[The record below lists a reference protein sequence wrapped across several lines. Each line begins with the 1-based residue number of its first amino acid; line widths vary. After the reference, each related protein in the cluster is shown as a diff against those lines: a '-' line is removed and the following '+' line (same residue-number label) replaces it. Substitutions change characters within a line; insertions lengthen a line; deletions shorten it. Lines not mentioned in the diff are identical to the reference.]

1 MNSPSQPSPT
11 AAPIRGAWFA
21 RSAISL
27 GFLAAGL
34 AVFAYLARTRPVP
47 ESTAEGD
54 AARRVVTVAA
64 FEAPVGRQWLGYGTV
79 RAVDTA
85 DVPARVAATVASL
98 GEAYEVGRSVKAG
111 ETLVRLDDA
120 DFRRQLEMAETAL
133 ASIAVERASV
143 DLDERTLQD
152 TLELVEE
159 DLRIAQAELERVKA
173 AVAAEAAVAREAD
186 RARQLVLVAE
196 RAALA
201 AREGLAKIP
210 VRRRG
215 LDAEEARQG
224 AAREIAR
231 LNLERCTIA
240 SPLDGVVQRA
250 PLEIGESVAP
260 GVEVA
265 RVVSLGRLEVPI
277 LLPATARASV
287 KVGDRVRLV
296 PDRAGTDA
304 VEGTVARI
312 APEDDPATRTMSV
325 FVAAPAGAG
334 LAPGTFVT
342 GEVIAATD
350 TVRTL
355 VPRRSVNDGRIL
367 LVRDGRIE
375 TREVEIEFAVS
386 GGLRN
391 APVADRE
398 WVVLAEP
405 LPSGSTL
412 VLDAARRELKD
423 GLAIVAVSAAPAAET
438 AAGGTGMGGPRMD
451 GPGR

>member
-1 MNSPSQPSPT
+1 MSDSRPANPD
-11 AAPIRGAWFA
+11 AAPQAGGIGTVLLRIAV
-21 RSAISL
+21 SL
-27 GFLAAGL
+27 GFLAIGIAI
-34 AVFAYLARTRPVP
+34 FAYLVRTRPVP
-47 ESTAEGD
+47 DSAGEGD

-79 RAVDTA
+79 RPVDAA

-98 GEAYEVGRSVKAG
+98 GPGYEVGHAVRAG
-111 ETLVRLDDA
+111 EVLVRLDDA

-133 ASIAVERASV
+133 AGLAAERAALDV
-143 DLDERTLQD
+143 DAETLRD
-152 TLELVEE
+152 TAALVEE
-159 DLRIAQAELERVKA
+159 DLAIARAEFERAKA
-173 AVAAEAAVAREAD
+173 AVAAEAAVAREVD

-210 VRRRG
+210 VRRQA
-215 LDAEEARQG
+215 LDAEEARQT
-224 AAREIAR
+224 ASRELAR
-231 LNLERCTIA
+231 LNLERCAIA
-240 SPLDGVVQRA
+240 SPLDGVVQSA

-260 GVEVA
+260 GVAVA
-265 RVVSLGRLEVPI
+265 RVVSLSRLEVPI

-287 KVGDRVRLV
+287 KAGDRVRLV
-296 PDRAGTDA
+296 PDRAEAAPVD
-304 VEGTVARI
+304 GTVARI

-342 GEVIAATD
+342 GEVLAATD
-350 TVRTL
+350 TLRTL

-375 TREVEIEFAVS
+375 SREVEVEFATT
-386 GGLRN
+386 GGPRG

-398 WVVLAEP
+398 WLVLRESLPAGTVV
-405 LPSGSTL
+405 
-412 VLDAARRELKD
+412 VLDAALRELKD
-423 GLAIVAVSAAPAAET
+423 GLAVVAVPAAPAVESAG
-438 AAGGTGMGGPRMD
+438 AAR
-451 GPGR
+451 